1 MIQLEAPYDEGPSTN
16 DQYDDQHS
24 QSSSDK
30 IPQMVSTSKRHNTLI
45 ETPSPT
51 TDRKHYNYNSKP
63 IITKVQRH
71 EMSRESN
78 SIPIIL
84 SRNDDD
90 TSYSKMKDLE
100 SSDRWRED
108 NSSNLFCCWYDYID
122 ELIYNTFSNCTPIHV
137 CIDDGVVLLLLF
149 GQKNEQRRM

>member
-1 MIQLEAPYDEGPSTN
+1 MV
-16 DQYDDQHS
+16 
-24 QSSSDK
+24 SSSQ
-30 IPQMVSTSKRHNTLI
+30 ISKRHNTIL

-51 TDRKHYNYNSKP
+51 TNRKYYNSKP
-63 IITKVQRH
+63 IITKAQQRH
-71 EMSRESN
+71 DMSRGSN

-84 SRNDDD
+84 SRSSED

-122 ELIYNTFSNCTPIHV
+122 ELIYDTFSTCTPIAV
-137 CIDDGVVLLLLF
+137 CIDDGCGAF
-149 GQKNEQRRM
+149 TTIWTEE